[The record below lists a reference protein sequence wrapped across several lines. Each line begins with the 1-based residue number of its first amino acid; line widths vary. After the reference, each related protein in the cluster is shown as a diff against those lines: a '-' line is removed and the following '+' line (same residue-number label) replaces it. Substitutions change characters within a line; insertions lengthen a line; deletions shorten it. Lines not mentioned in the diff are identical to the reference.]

1 MEQVRFSGGWLPVEV
16 PDLVASLEH
25 RVQAYIA
32 NDAGPILAA
41 AARQE
46 AAALLDQ
53 STRPNGGIDVEIV
66 ELLARTHLVRSGALP
81 EDQRAVDLNRA
92 MRLYGMLLTDHPHL
106 VPESLRR
113 ALAGTAEPPAE
124 DADDL
129 AGRVLANS
137 RGDAGEAEKAVV
149 ALNARLLA
157 MTDDDPERPRVSMNL
172 GALHLHRYL
181 TAGSLADLERAEDL
195 NTSTTALLAPGH
207 PRSADAQSN
216 LGIVLV
222 YRYLRTHRLERLEAA
237 IAAGHAAVNSS
248 GDATHLQNLAWTLL
262 VRADTTGAF
271 GDLAESIDLSRRA
284 LAALEVEGRPA
295 PPGVLANLG
304 QGLAGRAARLTA
316 GPEVTNAA
324 QRTRADA
331 DTREAIAAYRAAIDA
346 STPDDP
352 DRPDYVAGLDRL
364 LQPPAPQ
371 QARSEAMPP
380 GNPPLA
386 APPGRVADPWAL
398 LLHATLV
405 DDRAALEQAITL
417 LQAGVERP
425 LAPFDRDTF
434 ANDLGRAL
442 RMRSER
448 TGSVADLDAAAQIGN
463 QCVHVTA
470 ERNPHDPAL
479 AARLGELAATL
490 LLRYRHLGQSA
501 DLGAAI
507 DHSGRAV
514 ALSGTQA
521 TPHLRRLEF
530 LSIHAAALGQ
540 RYLRTG
546 AHDDLTAALDAHRQ
560 SLASTPPRHPL
571 RPLHLHRYAS
581 DLLSSDAADGDRAVA
596 AAREAVALTAPG
608 HPHRGPFLSGLSEA
622 LQARAIN
629 TTTSG
634 DRHEAE
640 AVARQAVA
648 VTPPGHAERATVAM
662 CHALALVL
670 RHEQTGILADLNEAV
685 AAARFA
691 TGSAAT
697 PMSAATCLRR
707 LGTIL
712 HQHHESFRDRGSLD
726 EALRAVRRAIE
737 FMPDDHPAQISAR
750 GDLGVILLS
759 SIRSYRRPED
769 IDEALAALREAAAA
783 PTTSAMTR
791 LSFLEAQTIALML
804 RFDITGEVTSI
815 DEALG
820 LIDVVLSHTPP
831 DHPARPSRLTRR
843 ADLMRRRSVRFGDP
857 TDLDTAIRDN
867 RAAMTAAP
875 AGSAEQ
881 RRLSRRLAVTLVGR
895 FDSSGDRADLDE
907 AVALARAAADA
918 PNEDPELRS
927 AARITLADVLRT
939 LAGNAD
945 EQTAATALRN
955 AEAAARQATAGTAT
969 PTGGAWTALSL
980 VLLDKARRYDDR
992 AALHEAVDA
1001 ARRAASASPTPD
1013 MHMRL
1018 GIALHH
1024 RYDVLN
1030 DSNDLRQAIDALRQA
1045 RQGVP
1050 DDFGELHIYE
1060 CALAQA
1066 LLAAGIAT
1074 TDRSMLDEAI
1084 DLYRRTAAASV
1095 GNPEHAEDL
1104 ASLGDA
1110 LHTRY
1115 ETGSAPQ
1122 NADLD
1127 EAINTWRTAVAMA
1140 DAASRT
1146 ALNYRVGLANALLTR
1161 DDHVDEQH
1169 GDRPDDLAEAVTLLD
1184 DGIRAAPNTDEH
1196 LPGARHTLGNAL
1208 HRRYRARGRHTDLDA
1223 AARAW
1228 HEASAPDAPP
1238 PVRRIARIQLA
1249 RATAELHGLAA
1260 AADLYTEAVEDLTG
1274 QVRRGTQ
1281 LEDHQRAT
1289 PVGLTT
1295 VGREA
1300 ASCAISAGRP
1310 EQAVDL
1316 LERSRSMFWQHVL
1329 DTRTDLSALTKAAP
1343 SMAADLVRLRSALD
1357 SSDADARMHA
1367 ARRFDE
1373 LITEVRALPPTDNFP
1388 DPGSFLQRESF
1399 KRLHGALG
1407 DRTVVIINMSRW
1419 RCDALIVTTGGVRVV
1434 ELTDLSQDEVH
1445 ALCLRYLAVL
1455 LHDDKFKAELAI
1467 IGTLRWLWDHITE
1480 PILTAL
1486 APAPDRPR
1494 VWWSPTGM
1502 LGLLPLHAAGHHH
1515 EPGRSVLDRVRSSY
1529 TPTLRILAEGAL
1541 APTPTVDDLLM
1552 VEMAETPDWSPLP
1565 QARIERQYIETLELD
1580 GQRTVLA
1587 GPAAGRVAILTNL
1600 ASARWLHAACH
1611 GTQNLAEPA
1620 SGGLVPYDWQNEGLV
1635 TVSDVSRAWLP
1646 SAAHAGEFAFLGA
1659 CKTAVGGIASADEAI
1674 TVAAALQASG
1684 WRHVIAT
1691 LWTAYDESAAEIT
1704 KDVYGRLV
1712 HDGKLHPDRAGE
1724 VLDEAVIALRRKN
1737 LDVPSKWAPF
1747 IHSGP

>member
-1 MEQVRFSGGWLPVEV
+1 MDV

-25 RVQAYIA
+25 RVKAYIA

-53 STRPNGGIDVEIV
+53 ATRPNGGIDVEIV
-66 ELLARTHLVRSGALP
+66 ELLARMHLVRCGALP
-81 EDQRAVDLNRA
+81 EDQRADDLNRA
-92 MRLYGMLLTDHPHL
+92 MRLYGMLMTDHPEL
-106 VPESLRR
+106 VPESLRP
-113 ALAGTAEPPAE
+113 ALAGTAEPPTE
-124 DADDL
+124 GADDL
-129 AGRVLANS
+129 AERVLADFHV
-137 RGDAGEAEKAVV
+137 DAGEVEEAVV
-149 ALNARLLA
+149 ALNAQLLA

-172 GALHLHRYL
+172 GTLYLDRYL
-181 TAGSLADLERAEDL
+181 TSGSLADLERAEDL
-195 NTSTTALLAPGH
+195 YISTTALLAPGD
-207 PRSADAQSN
+207 PRRADVQSN
-216 LGIVLV
+216 LGVVLV
-222 YRYLRTHRLERLEAA
+222 RRYLRTHRLERLEAA

-248 GDATHLQNLAWTLL
+248 GDVTHLQNLAWTLL
-262 VRADTTGAF
+262 VRADTIGAF
-271 GDLAESIDLSRRA
+271 GDFDESIDLSRRA
-284 LAALEVEGRPA
+284 LTALEVEGRPA
-295 PPGVLANLG
+295 SPGVLANLG

-316 GPEVTNAA
+316 RPEVTSAA
-324 QRTRADA
+324 RRTRADA

-352 DRPDYVAGLDRL
+352 DRPGYVAGLDRL

-371 QARSEAMPP
+371 QARSETMPP
-380 GNPPLA
+380 GTPPLTV
-386 APPGRVADPWAL
+386 PPGQVADPVAL
-398 LLHATLV
+398 LLHATVV
-405 DDRAALEQAITL
+405 DDRAALDQAITL

-425 LAPFDRDTF
+425 SAPFERETF

-448 TGSVADLDAAAQIGN
+448 TGSVADLDAAVQIGDRCA
-463 QCVHVTA
+463 QVTA

-490 LLRYRHLGQSA
+490 LLRYRHLGRSA
-501 DLGAAI
+501 DLGAAV

-514 ALSGTQA
+514 ALSGTQT

-546 AHDDLTAALDAHRQ
+546 AHNDLTAALDAHRQ
-560 SLASTPPRHPL
+560 SLASTPTRHPL

-581 DLLSSDAADGDRAVA
+581 DLLNSDAADGDRAVA

-608 HPHRGPFLSGLSEA
+608 HPHRGLFLSGLSEA
-622 LQARAIN
+622 LQARSIN
-629 TTTSG
+629 TMTAD
-634 DRHEAE
+634 DRDEAE

-648 VTPPGHAERATVAM
+648 VTRPGHAERATAAM
-662 CHALALVL
+662 CHAMALVL
-670 RHEQTGILADLNEAV
+670 RHEQTGALADLNEAV

-737 FMPDDHPAQISAR
+737 SMPDDHPAQISAR

-759 SIRSYRRPED
+759 SIRSYRRLED

-783 PTTSAMTR
+783 LTTSTMTR

-831 DHPARPSRLTRR
+831 DHPARPTRLTRR
-843 ADLMRRRSVRFGDP
+843 ADLLRRRSVRFGDS

-881 RRLSRRLAVTLVGR
+881 RLLGRRLAETLVNR
-895 FDSSGDRADLDE
+895 FKSSGDRADLDE
-907 AVALARAAADA
+907 AVALARAASDA

-927 AARITLADVLRT
+927 AARITLAGVLCT

-945 EQTAATALRN
+945 EQTAATALRD
-955 AEAAARQATAGTAT
+955 AETAARQATASTAT
-969 PTGGAWTALSL
+969 PTASAWTALSL
-980 VLLDKARRYDDR
+980 VLLDKAQRYDDH

-1001 ARRAASASPTPD
+1001 ARRAVSASQSPL

-1018 GIALHH
+1018 GIALRH

-1045 RQGVP
+1045 RHGLP

-1060 CALAQA
+1060 CALARA

-1074 TDRSMLDEAI
+1074 TNQGGLDEAI
-1084 DLYRRTAAASV
+1084 DIYRRTAAASV

-1115 ETGSAPQ
+1115 ENGSEPQ

-1127 EAINTWRTAVAMA
+1127 EAINTWRAAVAMA
-1140 DAASRT
+1140 DAAGRPS
-1146 ALNYRVGLANALLTR
+1146 LDYRVGLANALLTR
-1161 DDHVDEQH
+1161 DHHVDEQP
-1169 GDRPDDLAEAVTLLD
+1169 GDTRDDLAEAVTLLK
-1184 DGIRAAPNTDEH
+1184 DGIRAAPDANEH
-1196 LPGARHTLGNAL
+1196 LPGARHTLGRVL
-1208 HRRYRARGRHTDLDA
+1208 HWRYRTRGRHSDLEA

-1228 HEASAPDAPP
+1228 QEASAPDAPP
-1238 PVRRIARIQLA
+1238 PVRRIARVQLA
-1249 RATAELHGLAA
+1249 RATAELHGPAA
-1260 AADLYTEAVEDLTG
+1260 AIDLYSEAVEDLTG

-1289 PVGLTT
+1289 PVDLTT

-1329 DTRTDLSALTKAAP
+1329 DTRTDLSALTRAEP
-1343 SMAADLVRLRSALD
+1343 NMAANLVRLRSALD
-1357 SSDADARMHA
+1357 SGDADARMHA

-1373 LITEVRALPPTDNFP
+1373 LVAEVRALPPTDAFP
-1388 DPGSFLQRESF
+1388 NPGSFLRRESF
-1399 KRLHGALG
+1399 KGLHRALG

-1434 ELTDLSQDEVH
+1434 ELPDVSQDEVH
-1445 ALCLRYLAVL
+1445 GLCFRYLAVL
-1455 LHDDKFKAELAI
+1455 LHDDRFRTELAI

-1502 LGLLPLHAAGHHH
+1502 LALLPLHAAGHHH

-1529 TPTLRILAEGAL
+1529 TPTLRILAEGAVSP
-1541 APTPTVDDLLM
+1541 ASTVDDLLM
-1552 VEMAETPDWSPLP
+1552 VEMAETPDWSHLP
-1565 QARIERQYIETLELD
+1565 QARIERRYIETLELS

-1587 GPAAGRVAILTNL
+1587 GPAACRVAILTNL

-1635 TVSDVSRAWLP
+1635 TISDVNRAWLP
-1646 SAAHAGEFAFLGA
+1646 SAAHAGEFAFLCA

-1674 TVAAALQASG
+1674 TVATALQASG

-1724 VLDEAVIALRRKN
+1724 ALDEAVVALRRKSP
-1737 LDVPSKWAPF
+1737 DEPSIWAPF
-1747 IHSGP
+1747 IHTGP